1 MNEDLV
7 KLLDLQ
13 ERDMALL
20 DVDTRLAAVLAEVE
34 VLDQAI
40 QSVALE
46 AEAAKRAA
54 VAAARRRDEMEAKIE
69 SYRRL
74 QDQRRKRLEFVRAQK
89 EAASMMAELDL
100 ATSVLAKEEGE
111 WVKVADGVKAS
122 EAAAVAA
129 EGRVQEAR
137 DAQKPERDEVD
148 GRRRALEKE
157 REGLLADRDRA
168 AGQVERRLRQR
179 YDRLRAQRARNV
191 VVALAGAACGAC
203 FTTIPLHRRTQLR
216 ESAGYDWCEAC
227 GVILYVSTDATD

>member
-20 DVDTRLAAVLAEVE
+20 DVDTRLAAVLAEVDG
-34 VLDQAI
+34 LDQAI
-40 QSVALE
+40 QAVADE
-46 AEAAKRAA
+46 AEAARRSAA
-54 VAAARRRDEMEAKIE
+54 AAARRRDEMESKIE

-74 QDQRRKRLEFVRAQK
+74 QDQRRKRLEFVRAPK
-89 EAASMMAELDL
+89 EAATMMAELDL

-111 WVKVADGVKAS
+111 WVRVADAVKAS
-122 EAAAVAA
+122 EAAAVVA

-148 GRRRALEKE
+148 ARRAALEKE
-157 REGLLADRDRA
+157 RDGLLAAREQA

-191 VVALAGAACGAC
+191 VVPLAGAACGAC
-203 FTTIPLHRRTQLR
+203 FTTLPLHRRTQLR

-227 GVILYVSTDATD
+227 GVILYVGAEPAD

>member
-1 MNEDLV
+1 MNDDLV

-13 ERDMALL
+13 ERDMALMEA
-20 DVDTRLAAVLAEVE
+20 DTRLAEVLAEVD

-40 QSVALE
+40 QAVARE
-46 AEAAKRAA
+46 AEAAQRSA
-54 VAAARRRDEMEAKIE
+54 VAAAKRRDEMEAKIE

-89 EAASMMAELDL
+89 EAATMMAELDL
-100 ATSVLAKEEGE
+100 ATSVLAKEEAE
-111 WVKVADGVKAS
+111 WVRVADAVKAS

-129 EGRVQEAR
+129 EERVQEAR

-148 GRRRALEKE
+148 RRRLALEQE
-157 REGLLADRDRA
+157 REGLLAERESA
-168 AGQVERRLRQR
+168 ATQVERRLRQR

-191 VVALAGAACGAC
+191 VVALAGPACGAC
-203 FTTIPLHRRTQLR
+203 FTTLPLHKRTQLR

-227 GVILYVSTDATD
+227 GVILFVAVETGA

>member
-20 DVDTRLAAVLAEVE
+20 DVDTRLAEVLAEVD

-40 QSVALE
+40 QSVADE
-46 AEAAKRAA
+46 AEAARRSSA
-54 VAAARRRDEMEAKIE
+54 AAARRRDEMESKIE

-74 QDQRRKRLEFVRAQK
+74 QDQRRKRLEFVRAPK
-89 EAASMMAELDL
+89 EAATMMAELDL

-111 WVKVADGVKAS
+111 WVKVADAVKAS
-122 EAAAVAA
+122 EAAAVVA

-148 GRRRALEKE
+148 ARRAALEKE
-157 REGLLADRDRA
+157 RDGLLAAREQA

-203 FTTIPLHRRTQLR
+203 FTTLPLHRRTQLR

-227 GVILYVSTDATD
+227 GVILYVGTATAD

>member
-40 QSVALE
+40 QSVALD

-74 QDQRRKRLEFVRAQK
+74 QDQRRKRLEFVRAPK
-89 EAASMMAELDL
+89 EAATMMAELDL

-129 EGRVQEAR
+129 EGHVQEAR
-137 DAQKPERDEVD
+137 DTQKPERDEVD
-148 GRRRALEKE
+148 GRRVALEKE
-157 REGLLADRDRA
+157 RAGLLADRDRA
-168 AGQVERRLRQR
+168 ASQVERRLRQR

-203 FTTIPLHRRTQLR
+203 FTTIPLHRRTQLK

-227 GVILYVSTDATD
+227 GVILYVSTDAAD